1 MRPDESGRPS
11 RLKPALQDP
20 SREPDPALVSRIN
33 PMADP
38 LTSDPDDFR
47 SVLASVDRDGRR
59 RWLHVHLIGGL
70 WRRRRAVLAV
80 LLIAFYLSLP
90 FLTVGGHP
98 FFRLDL
104 PQRTFW
110 IAGQAFMPQDL
121 WYFLILLLILGFT
134 TLLAVA
140 TLGRVLCGWMC
151 PHNVF
156 LEMVYRPI
164 ERLCQG
170 PAGRRAARKERRDPA
185 RIPGLIATWLLYA
198 LVGGILANTM
208 TAIFVGTDGWRWGF
222 LIDPVAHPAG
232 AVFFAVVFAL
242 IWFDFAWFREQT
254 CTIVCPYGRI
264 QAVLLDPHS
273 QVVAYDARRGEP
285 RGHVQARVA
294 DTADAAAAAPESAAK
309 GDCIDCKLCVAV
321 CPTGIDIRNGN
332 QLECIHC
339 TACIDA
345 CDGVMTRLGRPKGLV
360 RYASEAELSGL
371 KRRLIRPRTIAYA
384 AILLILC
391 TVAVV
396 RIGGRQELNAVLL
409 RSTIPPAAISDDQGR
424 AWVRNVIQLSLINHA
439 SLPQRAHLT
448 IPAIPDARIV
458 SRHQEV
464 DLPAHERHAEPVVI
478 DLPADRF
485 AGQDLEVVLVCTA
498 GANRTETRLRLRKP

>member
-1 MRPDESGRPS
+1 
-11 RLKPALQDP
+11 
-20 SREPDPALVSRIN
+20 
-33 PMADP
+33 MADP
-38 LTSDPDDFR
+38 LLSDPDDFR

-59 RWLHVHLIGGL
+59 RWLHVHLIGGV
-70 WRRRRAVLAV
+70 WRRRRVLLAV

-104 PQRTFW
+104 PHRTFW

-121 WYFLILLLILGFT
+121 WYFLILLLILGFA

-170 PAGRRAARKERRDPA
+170 PAGRRAVRKERNDPA
-185 RIPGLIATWLLYA
+185 RLPGLVATWVLYA

-208 TAIFVGTDGWRWGF
+208 TAIFVGTEGWRWGF
-222 LIDPVAHPAG
+222 LIDPVAHPSG
-232 AVFFAVVFAL
+232 AVFFAIVFVV

-273 QVVAYDARRGEP
+273 QVVAYDSKRGEP
-285 RGHVQARVA
+285 RGHVAAGSVA
-294 DTADAAAAAPESAAK
+294 TGATADSAAATAPK

-339 TACIDA
+339 TACVDA

-360 RYASEAELSGL
+360 RYASEAALSGQ

-384 AILLILC
+384 VILLILI
-391 TVAVV
+391 TVAAI

-409 RSTIPPAAISDDQGR
+409 RSTIPPVAISDDQGR
-424 AWVRNVIQLSLINHA
+424 PWIRNVVQLSLINHA
-439 SLPQRAHLT
+439 STAQRAQLS
-448 IPAIPDARIV
+448 IRAIPEAKLV
-458 SRHQEV
+458 SRHQDI
-464 DLPAHERHAEPVVI
+464 DLPPHERHAEPVVI
-478 DLPADRF
+478 DLPAERF
-485 AGQDLEVVLVCTA
+485 TGPDLDVVLVSTTA
-498 GANRTETRLRLRKP
+498 TNQTETKLRLRKP